1 MMSKHRWTEDE
12 TRKLL
17 KAVKR
22 AKTTEEALAAI
33 HQVTGQKLSI
43 DAIDMKLNRLGQPRL
58 RQIVAENTT
67 TVKRDEKS
75 AELARFATV
84 AKKGGTL
91 EEICDQLDLAPKKAK
106 AMIEAAKSAGYRIE
120 LKAGMIGYVPPEPHA
135 REQRIIAPPGE
146 EQQFGVVSDLH
157 IGSKYCLEDQL
168 RDCVIRAYKDHGVT
182 QFFVPGD
189 MLDGCYRHSKW
200 EESHHGFDAQSTRFA
215 KVLPGK
221 KDGLKNVRYAGIAGN
236 HDETFEE
243 GSGLDVCRAI
253 EDVFRREGRDDL
265 RLYGHRG
272 AYLRYA
278 PKGGRGILVEL
289 WHPRGG
295 GAYAV
300 SYKLQRHVE
309 EYGVGQKPDFCIAGH
324 WHQQVYCVRRG
335 VHCFLA
341 GTFHGGGGSFSKS
354 LGGAQAIGGWVVK
367 YRQTA
372 PGTVREVTPT
382 WVAYYEREE
391 VRSVGLT

>member
-120 LKAGMIGYVPPEPHA
+120 LKAGVVGFVPPTEN
-135 REQRIIAPPGE
+135 REISRIIAPATE
-146 EQQFGVVSDLH
+146 EQKFAVISDLH
-157 IGSKYCLEDQL
+157 IGSKYCLEDEL
-168 RDCVIRAYKDHGVT
+168 RDFVHHAHRDHGVT
-182 QFFVPGD
+182 QFFLGGD
-189 MLDGCYRHSKW
+189 NLDGVYKHSRW
-200 EESHHGFDAQSTRFA
+200 EESHHGFDPQASRFA
-215 KVLPGK
+215 KVLPR
-221 KDGLKNVRYAGIAGN
+221 LKGVRYDGIAGN
-236 HDETFEE
+236 HDETFEKE
-243 GSGLDVCRAI
+243 SGLDVCRAI

-265 RLYGHRG
+265 RLHGHRG
-272 AYLRYA
+272 TYIRYA
-278 PKGGRGILVEL
+278 PKGGRGVLVEL
-289 WHPRGG
+289 WHPLGG
-295 GAYAV
+295 AAYAV

-309 EYGVGQKPDFCIAGH
+309 EYGVGAKPDFVAAGH
-324 WHQQVYCVRRG
+324 WHQQCYVVRRG

-341 GTFHGGGGSFSKS
+341 GTFHGGGSPFSKA
-354 LGGAQAIGGWVVK
+354 LGGAQAIGGWIIK
-367 YRQTA
+367 YKQTMQ
-372 PGTVREVTPT
+372 GTIREVTPT
-382 WVAYYEREE
+382 WRAYYEKEE
-391 VRSVGLT
+391 VRELGLT